1 MCKICQNSFDFE
13 VLDISNC
20 YKIETIPELINTKIL
35 TLNGNKNITEL
46 PESAELQILRL
57 YFLKNPITIPDYKN
71 LIEIK
76 IINVNISQL
85 PNNLNNIVTLF
96 LQNTNITNLPVMDK
110 IKYLTIN
117 TTPISIIPDLLNLEK
132 LVLFKTKVKSLN
144 SNLINLKS
152 LNISKNWDIVKIP
165 ESYTCLEVL
174 YITMSLISSLPK
186 QLISLKKLY
195 AHKSQ
200 LNYLHKEFVLME
212 EIDISDTKVKL
223 IPKEYIN
230 IKSIT
235 YDKEKT
241 LWDSSWYIEPEEHY
255 KIIKLQKFIRYWNN
269 NNLFDSDN
277 ILLLIEEKKNLFKY
291 YSFELTDLYTHI
303 LKIKK
308 SKIYYIF
315 KSSIDIKNYLKS
327 NQIEIKYKNIY
338 STSKILFTVLFDSKM
353 VFINRTL
360 NNIIRKA
367 IDIKNIELSK
377 QYINNV
383 IKFDCIN

>member
-1 MCKICQNSFDFE
+1 M
-13 VLDISNC
+13 
-20 YKIETIPELINTKIL
+20 
-35 TLNGNKNITEL
+35 
-46 PESAELQILRL
+46 RL

-76 IINVNISQL
+76 IINVNISYL
-85 PNNLNNIVTLF
+85 PNDLNNIITLF
-96 LQNTNITNLPVMDK
+96 LQNTNITDLPVNMKK

-117 TTPISIIPDLLNLEK
+117 TTPISIIPDLENLEK

-144 SNLINLKS
+144 SNLINLIS
-152 LNISKNWDIVKIP
+152 LNISKNWDILKIP

-174 YITMSLISSLPK
+174 YITMTLISSLPK
-186 QLISLKKLY
+186 QLVHLKKLY
-195 AHKSQ
+195 AHQSQ
-200 LNYLHKEFVLME
+200 LNYLHKEFILME
-212 EIDISDTKVKL
+212 EIDVSNTKVEL

-235 YDKEKT
+235 YDKDKT
-241 LWDSSWYIEPEEHY
+241 LWDSSWYIEPEEHH

-269 NNLFDSDN
+269 SNLFDSDN
-277 ILLLIEEKKNLFKY
+277 ILLLIEDKKNVFKY
-291 YSFELTDLYTHI
+291 YSFELKDLITHF

-308 SKIYYIF
+308 SKSYYIF
-315 KSSIDIKNYLKS
+315 KSSINIKNYLKS
-327 NQIEIKYKNIY
+327 KQIEIKYKSIY
-338 STSKILFTVLFDSKM
+338 SSSIILFTILFDSNM

-367 IDIKNIELSK
+367 ICMKNIELSK